1 MGRRGRGISVI
12 TSLLQSSASAW
23 FCFCFRFCCLF
34 FLGCNHCKRKRV
46 IANPSSS
53 FDNPTVSIN
62 TNPFLSLRNTRRAN
76 ERTFSRNWFSFG
88 EIQTSTN
95 FTIDGLFSCRH
106 FFLFVKV
113 NLQER
118 LSLGLFGGRVTMVR
132 RKLTVSVELLLCF
145 RCCCSRPRFRPP
157 SLMGMVC
164 PLLHVGSVLRDL

>member
-1 MGRRGRGISVI
+1 MGRRGRGICVI
-12 TSLLQSSASAW
+12 TSLLRSSACAW
-23 FCFCFRFCCLF
+23 FCFCFCCLF
-34 FLGCNHCKRKRV
+34 FLGCRHCKRKRV

-62 TNPFLSLRNTRRAN
+62 TNPFFPLRNTRRAD

-95 FTIDGLFSCRH
+95 FTIDGLFSCCH

-145 RCCCSRPRFRPP
+145 RCCCCCCCPRFHLL

-164 PLLHVGSVLRDL
+164 RLLHVGSVLRDL